1 MIPLSVCICWSCWKA
16 PLGSSLEN
24 GVSFGIIHTSGS
36 NELISSGNH
45 FHLFIIMDIVHKS
58 AKSPKVIPFSS
69 VIYKSVGNLVGHTG
83 CLFYVVHLAS
93 LLESGDNVWRPRE
106 SFLRDLLKLEKLK
119 WVKAIHKII
128 IYHRTIA
135 IKGYSNLIF
144 NVVERQ
150 A

>member
-1 MIPLSVCICWSCWKA
+1 MIPLSVCICRSCWKA

-24 GVSFGIIHTSGS
+24 GVLFGIIHTSGS

-45 FHLFIIMDIVHKS
+45 FHLFIIMNIVHKS

-69 VIYKSVGNLVGHTG
+69 VIYKSVGNLGHTG

-106 SFLRDLLKLEKLK
+106 SFFERPTKIGEAEKLK
-119 WVKAIHKII
+119 WVKTIHKII

-135 IKGYSNLIF
+135 IKRL
-144 NVVERQ
+144 Q
-150 A
+150 

>member
-1 MIPLSVCICWSCWKA
+1 MIPLSVCICRSCWKA

-69 VIYKSVGNLVGHTG
+69 VIYKSVGNLGHTG
-83 CLFYVVHLAS
+83 CLSYVAYLAS
-93 LLESGDNVWRPRE
+93 LLESGDNVWRE

-119 WVKAIHKII
+119 WVKTIHKII

-135 IKGYSNLIF
+135 IKGYSTLIF